1 MNIFSRITA
10 LAALPL
16 LWTCSPVGDQR
27 AAAASTN
34 GQPVVV
40 ELFQSQGCSSCPPAV
55 AALNALAG
63 RKDVIALS
71 FAVTYWDRLGW
82 KDIFGDPAYTQRQH
96 DYATSLHNN
105 SVYTPQVVLNGASAM
120 VGNGPGELDRAVA
133 ASQSVSGSPSI
144 NLESGAVS
152 LGKGEGSATIW
163 MIEYDPATHVVN
175 IGAGENS
182 GRKLPH
188 RNIVRKLAKLGSWSG
203 KPARYALPAKSNVKY
218 KTVVLVQRGHVGRI
232 IAAAQF

>member
-1 MNIFSRITA
+1 MNILTRIAA

-27 AAAASTN
+27 AAAASN
-34 GQPVVV
+34 KGQPIVV

-55 AALNALAG
+55 TALNALAG

-71 FAVTYWDRLGW
+71 YAVTYWDRLGW
-82 KDIFGDPAYTQRQH
+82 KDIFGDPAFTQRQH

-105 SVYTPQVVLNGASAM
+105 SVYTPQIVLNGARDI

-133 ASQSVSGSPSI
+133 ASPSVPGSPEI
-144 NLESGAVS
+144 TLDSGMVS
-152 LGKGEGSATIW
+152 LGKGEGSATVW
-163 MIEYDPATHVVN
+163 MVEYDPATHVVN

-203 KPARYALPAKSNVKY
+203 KASRYTLPSKRNAHY
-218 KTVVLVQRGHVGRI
+218 KAVILVQRGHVGRI